1 MTQLNQDLRRS
12 FALIAQRR
20 VPPAWITAQPTL
32 AGYATPADLV
42 AAVRNDD
49 EREVSDTLVRAL
61 LQLAPHV
68 PDASLVLLE
77 ALAGKTLLRI
87 GAVASPE
94 YREDLITDLA
104 CVMLDCDDL
113 LELDNLVRRIGGRAH
128 RRCRRRLAM
137 EKQRTDNEV
146 ELEWGIEYVEP
157 VRSAE
162 DAVVARVQLDHV
174 CDLLVEA
181 IGSGA
186 LAKFAWEDFRDGRLA
201 PLLGYPRTEIDKDR
215 LYKRGRE
222 VRRHLSHAS

>member
-1 MTQLNQDLRRS
+1 MTQLNQELRRS
-12 FALIAQRR
+12 FALLAKRR
-20 VPPAWITAQPTL
+20 VPPAWIAAHPAL
-32 AGYATPADLV
+32 AGYATLAELV

-49 EREVSDTLVRAL
+49 EHEVSDRVVRAL

-77 ALAGKTLLRI
+77 ALAGKALLRI

-94 YREDLITDLA
+94 YRENLITDLA
-104 CVMLDCDDL
+104 LVMLACDDL
-113 LELDNLVRRIGGRAH
+113 LELDDLVRRIGGRAH
-128 RRCRRRLAM
+128 RRSRRRLKM
-137 EKQRTDNEV
+137 DKQRTDNEV
-146 ELEWGIEYVEP
+146 ELEWGIEYVDP

-162 DAVVARVQLDHV
+162 DEVVARVQLDHV

-186 LAKFAWEDFRDGRLA
+186 LARFAWEDFRDGRLA